1 MPDRWERKYQSLPIE
16 DKESNKWIT
25 AAKKSK
31 SMLKEASML
40 TFIED
45 REGDIYERL
54 SSIGEENIHYVIRSR
69 VNRNA
74 KKGNLHTM
82 GNFKPKW
89 EVKWVVLG
97 KQMSN
102 LVKQKGM
109 SGAAIGKFKKKSLP
123 IK

>member
-1 MPDRWERKYQSLPIE
+1 MDYCS
-16 DKESNKWIT
+16 
-25 AAKKSK
+25 KKSK

-69 VNRNA
+69 VNRNT

-102 LVKQKGM
+102 LVKQKGCLVLQ
-109 SGAAIGKFKKKSLP
+109 SGSLKKNHFLSNNFWNRSYCMP
-123 IK
+123 PQQ